1 MVYEK
6 SFLQHFRDADA
17 DGLIGA
23 KGYFGFMTDLASEQ
37 LHFEGKGNDT
47 LPEKYGAAWIY
58 TKCRLQDCI
67 PIGFEE
73 EVHAECRISRVDKA
87 RLWQDMKVEYKGR
100 PVCRGRLESCIYH
113 LGEKKLKP
121 VKFIEL
127 SESLKEEADSEIDR
141 FSRPASSTEGMEK
154 VYEYKAAYS
163 DLDKNGHMTNQRYL
177 PMFLNAAGRDAL
189 DGRFLKDLEL
199 HFIGQTYYNETLS
212 VYSKAADSAL
222 ELLALKENGSIAAWC
237 RMDLCII

>member
-121 VKFIEL
+121 V
-127 SESLKEEADSEIDR
+127 
-141 FSRPASSTEGMEK
+141 
-154 VYEYKAAYS
+154 
-163 DLDKNGHMTNQRYL
+163 
-177 PMFLNAAGRDAL
+177 
-189 DGRFLKDLEL
+189 
-199 HFIGQTYYNETLS
+199 
-212 VYSKAADSAL
+212 
-222 ELLALKENGSIAAWC
+222 
-237 RMDLCII
+237 

>member
-1 MVYEK
+1 MQRSGRQQLYTLISDRSVRQQPCAPFQERFTPIPGEEAHGIFIPGQSGDQYQHFLVLGAVRAGKGK

-47 LPEKYGAAWIY
+47 LPEKDGAAWIY

-87 RLWQDMKVEYKGR
+87 RLW
-100 PVCRGRLESCIYH
+100 
-113 LGEKKLKP
+113 
-121 VKFIEL
+121 
-127 SESLKEEADSEIDR
+127 
-141 FSRPASSTEGMEK
+141 
-154 VYEYKAAYS
+154 
-163 DLDKNGHMTNQRYL
+163 
-177 PMFLNAAGRDAL
+177 
-189 DGRFLKDLEL
+189 
-199 HFIGQTYYNETLS
+199 
-212 VYSKAADSAL
+212 
-222 ELLALKENGSIAAWC
+222 
-237 RMDLCII
+237 